1 MSVRIHVPAQ
11 AQHTCHGVGAVARGR
26 SWVFLLPSVLLE
38 AGCLVYSG
46 SLICHCMRWLA
57 QELPEF
63 SRQHI
68 LSCSEG
74 SGIVDAH
81 DHTQLLNGSEDLNS
95 DLHGCTTNSTLRAI
109 SKAIKTF
116 LKNSMKTSGHH
127 DKKSDTLR
135 FLAENRPLGTRLLH
149 PPSNIKSDQRRF
161 FF

>member
-1 MSVRIHVPAQ
+1 MPWCGCCGQRTVLGVPPAFRLI
-11 AQHTCHGVGAVARGR
+11 RGR
-26 SWVFLLPSVLLE
+26 VSCLLRFTHLPLY
-38 AGCLVYSG
+38 APG
-46 SLICHCMRWLA
+46 WLA

-149 PPSNIKSDQRRF
+149 PPSNIKSDQRGF